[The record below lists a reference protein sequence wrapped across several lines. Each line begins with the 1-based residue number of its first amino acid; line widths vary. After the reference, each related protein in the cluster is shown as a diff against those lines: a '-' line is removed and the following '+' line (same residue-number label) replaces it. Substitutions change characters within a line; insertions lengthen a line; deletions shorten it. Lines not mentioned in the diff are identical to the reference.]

1 MNQGIVFKIKKF
13 ALHDG
18 PGIRTTVFLK
28 GCPLRCG
35 WCHNPEGISPDP
47 QLMNGRRPTVAG
59 ETMSV
64 EQVMEAI
71 RKDRLFYEE
80 SGGGVTFSGGEPLLQ
95 PGFLQSLLAA
105 CHAEGLHTALDTS
118 GHAPAQ
124 TFRKLAGLADL
135 VLFDLK
141 LIAPERHKAC
151 TGVGNG
157 LILENFQALGRLH
170 PAVRVRL
177 PLVPGVT
184 DDEDNIRAISDRIKT
199 CQGLAGVDLLPFHR
213 IGDQKYA
220 QLGMENRL
228 ADLTSP
234 DPQWIERTRSLYEQ
248 YGVPVTVGG

>member
-35 WCHNPEGISPDP
+35 WCHNPEGISPEP
-47 QLMNGRRPTVAG
+47 QVMNGRRRTVVG
-59 ETMSV
+59 ERLSV
-64 EQVMEAI
+64 AQVMDAV

-95 PGFLQSLLAA
+95 PRFLEALLAA
-105 CHAEGLHTALDTS
+105 CRGEGLHTALDTS
-118 GHAPAQ
+118 GHAPAE
-124 TFRKLAGLADL
+124 TFLRLAGMADL

-141 LIAPERHKAC
+141 LMDPERHKASA
-151 TGVGNG
+151 GVDNA
-157 LILENFQALGRLH
+157 LILDNFHALGRLH

-184 DDEDNIRAISDRIKT
+184 DDEENIRAVAAGIKT
-199 CQGLAGVDLLPFHR
+199 CRGLAGVDLLPFHR
-213 IGDQKYA
+213 IGDQKYL
-220 QLGMENRL
+220 QLGMEKRL
-228 ADLTSP
+228 AGLAPPSP
-234 DPQWIERTRSLYEQ
+234 QAVAATRSRYAQ
-248 YGVPVTVGG
+248 HGVSVTLGG